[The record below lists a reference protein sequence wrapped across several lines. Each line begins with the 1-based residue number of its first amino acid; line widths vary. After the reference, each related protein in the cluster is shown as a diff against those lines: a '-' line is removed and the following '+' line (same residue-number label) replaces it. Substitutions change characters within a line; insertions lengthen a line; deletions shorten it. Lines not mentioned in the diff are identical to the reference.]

1 MPNEIKSKQKKIQI
15 PTNIKLI
22 KYNNYVY
29 STSVA
34 LIDKYIQG
42 SK

>member
-1 MPNEIKSKQKKIQI
+1 MKSSLNRRKFKFPQI
-15 PTNIKLI
+15 LNLSNII
-22 KYNNYVY
+22 IIYVY